1 MGKLLE
7 QVREELR
14 EYVIPA
20 EVLERPASPPREDFF
35 NLQVDE
41 EAPAEEAEAAV
52 AAVAPP
58 VAAPIAEEQTGGAPE
73 EERVIILTS
82 DQKVLLISLR
92 KEKVIGSLQTLMKT
106 VAVDCQLN
114 FADNNDGTFRCL
126 ALGNS
131 VDDFAYNPDL
141 QKDITETEA
150 KFKVEPTMAIAP
162 APAPVAVAVPSAA
175 MPVAAPVPSAPAPV
189 VEPVAPPSAP
199 VAAPAAAPEP
209 PKPKP
214 KRIVYGGKEY
224 FFKTDGGPNGK
235 PTRYILFAK
244 TDPDNTTPVGYIAA
258 DPVKGLPKGP
268 VLPV

>member
-1 MGKLLE
+1 VPE
-7 QVREELR
+7 
-14 EYVIPA
+14 
-20 EVLERPASPPREDFF
+20 
-35 NLQVDE
+35 
-41 EAPAEEAEAAV
+41 
-52 AAVAPP
+52 AVAPAVVP
-58 VAAPIAEEQTGGAPE
+58 AIAPLEEEEQTGGAPE
-73 EERVIILTS
+73 EDRVIILTS

-150 KFKVEPTMAIAP
+150 KFKVEPAAP
-162 APAPVAVAVPSAA
+162 MLAPSAPVAVAVPAPMPAA
-175 MPVAAPVPSAPAPV
+175 PIAAPVAAPVAAPSADVTAQVPPAPV
-189 VEPVAPPSAP
+189 IEPIAPPAP
-199 VAAPAAAPEP
+199 VAALEPA
-209 PKPKP
+209 KPKP

-224 FFKTDGGPNGK
+224 YFKTDMGPNGK

-244 TDPDNTTPVGYIAA
+244 TDPDNVTPIGYIAA

-268 VLPV
+268 VVSV